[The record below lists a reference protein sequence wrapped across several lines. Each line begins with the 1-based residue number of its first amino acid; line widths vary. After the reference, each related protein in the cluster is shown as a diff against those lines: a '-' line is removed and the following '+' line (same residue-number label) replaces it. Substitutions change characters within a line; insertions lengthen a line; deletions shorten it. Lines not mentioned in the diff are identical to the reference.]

1 MPDSDL
7 LPAPFLGMLVSMVVG
22 IVGGLGACPQDV
34 TTRPVASK
42 PATAKTNTSKATPSA
57 WSDSIQRFD
66 NGFEMLIEPV
76 QGSKVMGLF
85 FFVKS
90 GWNLDPLKRT
100 GLAHCVE
107 HMVMTAGTPGRE
119 GGWRYRDWV
128 QERKHGANA
137 MTRDRWTLYF
147 SIGTREECSS
157 DARWF
162 AEILDGKGVFTEAQ
176 LARERQRVQSE
187 VTNMTQYRPG
197 GVLQWR
203 ARRRMLPGPP
213 GRTGIGLADD
223 VDKIQLSEIQA
234 RVEST
239 HHAGNVLCV
248 AVGRVHAKRDL
259 PFYKELFGTLPVRN
273 TPKEVAWKPTE
284 QVDAVTVHPNVG
296 AVFASLAFV
305 APKPGSKD
313 YPAWLLAS
321 SWLVQRAMVER
332 KARGKQLEGMFFP
345 AQYAFLESPEILML
359 NLRGLDG
366 QSESD
371 VRKDLQEWVEKKRKA
386 RMEWALLRSSQTSLR
401 FFFPPH
407 PLQRQDLAAFASFPR
422 NLYRL
427 GLSRGVSILR
437 NIPGDMPRRLRE
449 VAAQSVSLALQ
460 KWLAPGRARFFA
472 LLPKRPG
479 K

>member
-1 MPDSDL
+1 MLRCPL
-7 LPAPFLGMLVSMVVG
+7 LSVCILGAVVG
-22 IVGGLGACPQDV
+22 LTGILDAFPQE
-34 TTRPVASK
+34 TASK
-42 PATAKTNTSKATPSA
+42 PVATPSA
-57 WSDSIQRFD
+57 ASKPVAPEDRPFAWNDSVQRFD

-76 QGSKVMGLF
+76 KGSQVMGLF

-90 GWNLDPLKRT
+90 GWSLDPLKRT

-107 HMVMTAGTPGRE
+107 HMVMTAGTPGRK

-128 QERKHGANA
+128 AKRRHGANA

-162 AEILDGKGVFTEAQ
+162 AEILEGKGDFTEAQ
-176 LARERQRVQSE
+176 LARERRRVQSE
-187 VTNMTQYRPG
+187 VTNMTKYRPG
-197 GVLQWR
+197 GILQWR
-203 ARRRMLPGPP
+203 ARRLLLHGPA
-213 GRTGIGLADD
+213 GRTGIGLSDD
-223 VDKIQLSEIQA
+223 VDEIELSEIQS
-234 RVEST
+234 RVAST

-248 AVGRVHAKRDL
+248 AVGRVHAERDL
-259 PFYKELFGTLPVRN
+259 PFYKELFGTLPARR
-273 TPKEVAWKPTE
+273 TPKEVAWKPVE
-284 QVDAVTVHPNVG
+284 PAAAVTVHPNVG

-345 AQYAFLESPEILML
+345 AQYAYLENSEILML

-366 QSESD
+366 QAESE
-371 VRKDLQEWVEKKRKA
+371 VRKDLQEWVEKKRRA
-386 RMEWALLRSSQTSLR
+386 RMGWALLRSSQTTLR

-407 PLQRQDLAAFASFPR
+407 PLERQDLASFAAFPR

-437 NIPGDMPRRLRE
+437 DIPGDMPRRLRE
-449 VAAQSVSLALQ
+449 VPARAVSEVLQ
-460 KWLAPGRARFFA
+460 KWLAPEQAHFLA
-472 LLPKRPG
+472 LLPKKRQ